1 MRIEKIVH
9 PAQEEWT
16 EEVKIYQFD
25 ELSENVKQRLIEKE
39 YENFEFAFYVDEW
52 ANTVKAISRLIGGRY
67 DYKIGLW
74 GYSYLTFV
82 DYQTPEEEVYGNR
95 AVAWLYNNWMQYTYE
110 GKYYS
115 KNGKHK
121 HSKIIKDT
129 DCVFTGICYDCNF
142 WETFNLFKEEVK
154 KGKELTVSD
163 FIAMLE
169 EALTHDIVDEL
180 EALTSEEGLTE
191 YLSQNEYYEDGEIA

>member
-9 PAQEEWT
+9 PSQEELI
-16 EEVKIYQFD
+16 EEIKIYQFD

-39 YENFEFAFYVDEW
+39 YENFEIYFYVDEW

-67 DYKIGLW
+67 DYEISL
-74 GYSYLTFV
+74 YRNSHLEFIN
-82 DYQTPEEEVYGNR
+82 YQEPEEEVYGNR
-95 AVAWLYNNWMQYTYE
+95 AVTWIYNNWMQYTYK

-115 KNGKHK
+115 KNGKHR
-121 HSKIIKDT
+121 HSKIIK

-142 WETFNLFKEEVK
+142 WETFNLFKEEAK

-169 EALTHDIVDEL
+169 EALTHDIVDRL
-180 EALTSEEGLTE
+180 EALASEEGLTE
-191 YLSQNEYYEDGEIA
+191 YLSQNEYYEDGEIV